1 MAPVKGASAAAPPKK
16 QPRRKLKSEEFEW
29 TDDAI
34 MKFEN
39 AAEEESKGNN
49 ASKDNEEDGVPVV
62 SAEPEDMD
70 VKIARVQ
77 RRKRAEEDRIRRQE
91 LLPKPPAKMDS
102 NLDQFVP
109 VSGDDSNA
117 EKLAAALNTFF
128 DNYLERNGAAALVE
142 SSVARYPF
150 YFFDDSKFD
159 ENYKVTTEMLPL
171 EYSACLIP
179 KTPDT
184 DPEMDISGGN
194 ALGEWS
200 PCVIHD
206 IITVNKGQD
215 NERLAYDVEMLG
227 EYKDIANE
235 S

>member
-128 DNYLERNGAAALVE
+128 VHYQ
-142 SSVARYPF
+142 S
-150 YFFDDSKFD
+150 
-159 ENYKVTTEMLPL
+159 ENNL
-171 EYSACLIP
+171 
-179 KTPDT
+179 
-184 DPEMDISGGN
+184 
-194 ALGEWS
+194 
-200 PCVIHD
+200 
-206 IITVNKGQD
+206 
-215 NERLAYDVEMLG
+215 
-227 EYKDIANE
+227 
-235 S
+235 